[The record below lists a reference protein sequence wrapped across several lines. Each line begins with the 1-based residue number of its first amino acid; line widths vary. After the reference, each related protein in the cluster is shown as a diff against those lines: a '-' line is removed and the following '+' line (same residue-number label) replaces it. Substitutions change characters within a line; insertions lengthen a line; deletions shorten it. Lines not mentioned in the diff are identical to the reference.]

1 MMDGFPNSKKQ
12 LEKLVKKTSE
22 IIGKPVNKVK
32 LDSNSVKKFEAVNPK
47 RKENS
52 IKKYITIAI
61 PIAVVLI
68 LIYFFVILPMGQNTT
83 DDGVFAM
90 NVTGV
95 DVSGLNY
102 IVHGESYNMPSDS
115 TKYFMNVKFFDKE
128 DNVVFEVNS
137 TADEFKSGIIWQGDL
152 PSDNATHIGF
162 KLTDYKGNELSKQD
176 YVING

>member
-1 MMDGFPNSKKQ
+1 
-12 LEKLVKKTSE
+12 
-22 IIGKPVNKVK
+22 
-32 LDSNSVKKFEAVNPK
+32 
-47 RKENS
+47 
-52 IKKYITIAI
+52 
-61 PIAVVLI
+61 
-68 LIYFFVILPMGQNTT
+68 
-83 DDGVFAM
+83 
-90 NVTGV
+90 
-95 DVSGLNY
+95 
-102 IVHGESYNMPSDS
+102 MPSDS